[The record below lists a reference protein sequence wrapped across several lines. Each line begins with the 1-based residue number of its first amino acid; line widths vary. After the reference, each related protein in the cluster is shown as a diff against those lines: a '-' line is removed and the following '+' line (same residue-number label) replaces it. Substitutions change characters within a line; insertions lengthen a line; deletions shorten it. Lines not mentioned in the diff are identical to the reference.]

1 MRIDTGVRAGD
12 EVGVRYDPM
21 LAKVIAH
28 AEDRD
33 ACIDR
38 MAAVL
43 AETAV
48 LGVATNLGFLR
59 WALGRPAFRAGEA
72 GTDFVEREWSA
83 DLVPELPEDVPPR
96 GASPACTPTSSPWFE
111 LGPPHST
118 CARRTASCCT
128 TAGSSRSAATT
139 SRTPAG
145 AAGRRAARW
154 RRRCR
159 ARCCASTS
167 TRASTSTEG
176 QALVLLEAMKMELA
190 VTAPGAGVVSA
201 VLVAAGELVSRGQA
215 LVELDG
221 DE

>member
-21 LAKVIAH
+21 LAKIIAH

-38 MAAVL
+38 MQAVL

-59 WALGRPAFRAGEA
+59 WALDQPAFRAGEA

-83 DLVPELPEDVPPR
+83 DLVPELPEDVRRAALARMHADVEPVVR
-96 GASPACTPTSSPWFE
+96 ARPAA
-111 LGPPHST
+111 
-118 CARRTASCCT
+118 ARRARGRAASSCT
-128 TAGSSRSAATT
+128 RAGSSRSALTT
-139 SRTPAG
+139 SRTPPARW
-145 AAGRRAARW
+145 ARAARS

-159 ARCCASTS
+159 ARCSASTS
-167 TRASTSTEG
+167 TRAST
-176 QALVLLEAMKMELA
+176 
-190 VTAPGAGVVSA
+190 
-201 VLVAAGELVSRGQA
+201 
-215 LVELDG
+215 
-221 DE
+221 